1 MIRTLIKLVKALSSD
16 ANPNSLALAIC
27 FAAIMGLTPLMSP
40 GKIKT
45 IENIL
50 LKSTQSIADQQNEDI
65 LLSTID
71 FNRFGMAIESQ
82 HNFKIGDEL
91 QLVIS
96 DGTDHSVEV
105 SCFVCNRSKTNNS
118 YRCGLHFM
126 DQNINHTKTKE
137 TLISL
142 EEQLEEA

>member
-1 MIRTLIKLVKALSSD
+1 MNNTNVNRRNHERYLAPSF
-16 ANPNSLALAIC
+16 SL
-27 FAAIMGLTPLMSP
+27 
-40 GKIKT
+40 
-45 IENIL
+45 L
-50 LKSTQSIADQQNEDI
+50 LKSTQSIANQQIENI

-82 HNFKIGDEL
+82 HNFKIGDEI

-96 DGTDHSVEV
+96 DGADHSVEV
-105 SCFVCNRSKTNNS
+105 SCFVCNRSKTNNR
-118 YRCGLHFM
+118 YRCGLHFIA
-126 DQNINHTKTKE
+126 QNTNNSHTKK